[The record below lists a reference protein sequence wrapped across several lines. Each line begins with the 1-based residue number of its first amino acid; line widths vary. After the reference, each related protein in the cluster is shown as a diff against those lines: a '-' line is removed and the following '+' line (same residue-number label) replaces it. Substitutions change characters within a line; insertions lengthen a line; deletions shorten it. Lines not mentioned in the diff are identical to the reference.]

1 MALNITQTMNS
12 FQFESRDNLRNA
24 ARNILQRQGATPE
37 MTQKFVEQALFT
49 NDSYNSQLAILK
61 ASSQITL
68 NNSMKETLKYL
79 KSQANKKVNKKPVLG
94 ELWKLLEL
102 KDEEGYAGELIDFE
116 IDSSAQNIFAA

>member
-24 ARNILQRQGATPE
+24 ARNILQRQGASPE
-37 MTQKFVEQALFT
+37 ATQKFVEQALFT

-61 ASSQITL
+61 ASSQISL

-94 ELWKLLEL
+94 ELWNLLEL

-116 IDSSAQNIFAA
+116 IDSSTQNIFAA